1 MPAVAGQMRVQTPFT
16 KSMNTTTKRS
26 TANQRIVCASKPNM
40 TNKNHLAAMASGA
53 VALHTTFLAAPVLAA
68 TEAVNS
74 IADGSTISLAL
85 GGGAAIAALSAALIA
100 TDPQK
105 RRAAQME
112 QTGGD
117 ELEAVKNYFNTAGYD
132 RWRKIYGETD
142 EVNKV
147 QLDIRQGHAQT
158 VEKVLKW
165 IDEEGGVNGLTVCDA
180 GCGTGSLAVPLA
192 LRGATVSASDISSA
206 MANEAK
212 LRYENALKTG
222 AKAPKVEPVFEAMDL
237 ESCSGKYNT
246 VSCLDVMIHYPQD
259 KADAMISHLASL
271 AEDRLIISFA
281 PKTLAYSILKRI
293 GELFPGP
300 SKATRAYLHKED
312 DVEAALVRAGFKGKE
327 KMFLYF
333 LKIIYRSSH
342 TRRCLLSSSFL
353 THIASFPSICA
364 VTKREMTATSFYF
377 SRLLEAKRVR

>member
-1 MPAVAGQMRVQTPFT
+1 MPATAGQMRAQTPFE
-16 KSMNTTTKRS
+16 KSTQAKRAPAS
-26 TANQRIVCASKPNM
+26 RVVCAAQPLTK
-40 TNKNHLAAMASGA
+40 KHVAATIAGA
-53 VALHTTFLAAPVLAA
+53 GALSSTFLAAPALAA
-68 TEAVNS
+68 AEVIGNV
-74 IADGSTISLAL
+74 ADGSTVSLAL

-100 TDPQK
+100 ADPQK
-105 RRAAQME
+105 RRAAQMQE
-112 QTGGD
+112 TGGD

-165 IDEEGGVNGLTVCDA
+165 LDEEGGVEGTTICDA

-192 LRGATVSASDISSA
+192 LRGGTVSASDISSA
-206 MANEAK
+206 MAGEAK
-212 LRYENALKTG
+212 ARYEAAVAAG
-222 AKAPKVEPVFEAMDL
+222 AKAPKVAPVFEALDL
-237 ESCSGKYNT
+237 ESCSGRYNT
-246 VSCLDVMIHYPQD
+246 VTCLDVMIHYPQD

-271 AEDRLIISFA
+271 SEDRLIISFA
-281 PKTLAYSILKRI
+281 PNTLAYSILKRI

-312 DVEAALVRAGFKGKE
+312 DVEAALARAGFK
-327 KMFLYF
+327 
-333 LKIIYRSSH
+333 
-342 TRRCLLSSSFL
+342 
-353 THIASFPSICA
+353 

-377 SRLLEAKRVR
+377 SRLLEAKRV

>member
-1 MPAVAGQMRVQTPFT
+1 MPALAGQMRVQTPFT
-16 KSMNTTTKRS
+16 KSVTTTTRRA
-26 TANQRIVCASKPNM
+26 TTVVCASKPVT
-40 TNKNHLAAMASGA
+40 TNKSHLAALVAGTA
-53 VALHTTFLAAPVLAA
+53 ALHTTLFATPALA
-68 TEAVNS
+68 TEAINS
-74 IADGSTISLAL
+74 IADGSTVTLAL

-105 RRAAQME
+105 RRSAQME

-147 QLDIRQGHAQT
+147 QMDIRQGHAQT
-158 VEKVLKW
+158 VDKVLKW
-165 IDEEGGVNGLTVCDA
+165 VDEEGGVKDLTVCDA

-192 LRGATVSASDISSA
+192 LRGAAVSASDISSA

-212 LRYENALKTG
+212 TRYEAALKKG
-222 AKAPKVEPVFEAMDL
+222 AKAPKTAPVFDAMDL

-246 VSCLDVMIHYPQD
+246 VTCLDVMIHYPQD

-312 DVEAALVRAGFKGKE
+312 DVEAALARAGFK
-327 KMFLYF
+327 
-333 LKIIYRSSH
+333 
-342 TRRCLLSSSFL
+342 
-353 THIASFPSICA
+353 

-377 SRLLEAKRVR
+377 SRLLEAKRV

>member
-1 MPAVAGQMRVQTPFT
+1 MPALAGQMRVQTPFPT
-16 KSMNTTTKRS
+16 KYVNSTTTKF
-26 TANQRIVCASKPNM
+26 TQQRVVCASKPN
-40 TNKNHLAAMASGA
+40 TNNKNQLAATIAGA
-53 VALHTTFLAAPVLAA
+53 AALHTTLLATPALAA
-68 TEAVNS
+68 TES
-74 IADGSTISLAL
+74 ISTIADGSTVTLAL

-147 QLDIRQGHAQT
+147 QMDIRQGHAQT

-165 IDEEGGVNGLTVCDA
+165 VDEEGGVKDLTVCDA

-192 LRGATVSASDISSA
+192 LRGAAVSASDISSA

-212 LRYENALKTG
+212 LRYENALKNG
-222 AKAPKVEPVFEAMDL
+222 AKAPKIAPVFEAMDL

-246 VSCLDVMIHYPQD
+246 VTCLDVMIHYPQD

-271 AEDRLIISFA
+271 SDDRLIISFA

-312 DVEAALVRAGFKGKE
+312 DVEAALARAGFK
-327 KMFLYF
+327 
-333 LKIIYRSSH
+333 
-342 TRRCLLSSSFL
+342 
-353 THIASFPSICA
+353 

-377 SRLLEAKRVR
+377 SRLLEAQRV